1 MSKKVISV
9 GGSLIVPNK
18 VDVGYLTQL
27 RQLINSYTNRYQF
40 YLIAGGGKTARDY
53 QDAAKQLGLESK
65 RELDDLGIRAALLNS
80 QLLYSIFF
88 KERPVIIA
96 DLNAFNQSQN
106 KIVINGFYQ
115 HGASSDRIAVEVA
128 ARVGANQVINLS
140 NIDMLYTKNPK
151 ETGAQPIESAT
162 WEEVFAITGD
172 EWTPGMNTPFD
183 PIAGRLAQRHG
194 MAVVIANGRDL
205 KNLERIIAEEKFV
218 GTTIKSA

>member
-140 NIDMLYTKNPK
+140 NIESRPTKK
-151 ETGAQPIESAT
+151 RFGEYIFYLD
-162 WEEVFAITGD
+162 FAGHISEPRIQKVLKTVSGKV
-172 EWTPGMNTPFD
+172 
-183 PIAGRLAQRHG
+183 AG
-194 MAVVIANGRDL
+194 L
-205 KNLERIIAEEKFV
+205 KIL
-218 GTTIKSA
+218 GSY